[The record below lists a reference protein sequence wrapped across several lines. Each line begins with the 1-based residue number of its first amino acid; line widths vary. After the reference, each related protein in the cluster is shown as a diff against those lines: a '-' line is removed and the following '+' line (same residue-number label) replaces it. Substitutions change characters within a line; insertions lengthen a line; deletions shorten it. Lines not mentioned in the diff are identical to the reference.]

1 MIHGAHKHAWHV
13 HTGTTHT
20 HTHRDD
26 RKRVTA
32 EMQARTVEFGRE
44 DEAGVENGRDGQEEE
59 RVVVNQP

>member
-1 MIHGAHKHAWHV
+1 MYGM
-13 HTGTTHT
+13 HTEAPHTHT
-20 HTHRDD
+20 HTQTDD

-32 EMQARTVEFGRE
+32 EMQARMVEFGRE